1 MLTAYQDY
9 NHHIIQSL
17 SSKPVSPL
25 KKVKCKVGYGESVA
39 ERDDLDGLVP
49 QAKMK
54 KLCLLD
60 GNDGVRGL
68 GEAKNGKDVSMAE
81 S

>member
-1 MLTAYQDY
+1 M
-9 NHHIIQSL
+9 
-17 SSKPVSPL
+17 KR
-25 KKVKCKVGYGESVA
+25 KVGYGESVA